1 MSLKRL
7 KRYEF
12 MLLTILRTTILSVLL
27 LSTNTLVFA
36 EIELPDL
43 GNPSDIYLSKMDEPA
58 IGRAYFRSL
67 RAQRQVV
74 EDPLLSEYIQ
84 NLGEK
89 LSSKVQSGD
98 FSFNYFFVP
107 QNSINAFAMPGGFIG
122 VHTGLCVNAD
132 NESQLASVLA
142 HEISHVTQ
150 RHISRQLGDQVPNT
164 IQGGLILL
172 GAILLGAA
180 TGSPELMEAGAF
192 AAPAFMT
199 QGQIDFTREMEIEAD
214 AIGIKTLGLS
224 NYDPYAMADF
234 FNKLSTGDDPRNAA
248 SIEFLRTHPT
258 SVNRSAAAKKQARSM
273 VVDTVEESLGF
284 ELAKNRIRFI
294 DSNLPEKTLEYFD
307 SKTRNIN
314 LSGNLSNQSIGE
326 LYGLAL
332 ISIELGLLDKAE
344 AILLKLMQQN
354 ADYGHFHIAY
364 MDLLIAKGQPYKA
377 IRYIK
382 DRLKLS
388 PRNIP
393 LTLAYAETELNY
405 GNPKKSHEVLLDLFN
420 TIPPSPSQI
429 RLIANSA
436 NQAGDYADSYSYMA
450 EYYLSIGDF
459 KEAREQLKIAL
470 TFTSLSKIQTAKF
483 TARLNEVEEYI
494 DEIKRQ
500 K

>member
-1 MSLKRL
+1 MYLVSLRL
-7 KRYEF
+7 
-12 MLLTILRTTILSVLL
+12 LVLTLFLYSA
-27 LSTNTLVFA
+27 STLA

-67 RAQRQVV
+67 RAQQQVV
-74 EDPLLSEYIQ
+74 EDPLLAEYIQ

-98 FSFNYFFVP
+98 FDFNYFFVP
-107 QNSINAFAMPGGFIG
+107 QNSINAFAMPGGYIG
-122 VHTGLCVNAD
+122 IHTGLCVNAD

-150 RHISRQLGDQVPNT
+150 RHISRQIGDQVPNS
-164 IQGGLILL
+164 IQGGLVLL

-180 TGSPELMEAGAF
+180 TGSPELVEAGAF
-192 AAPAFMT
+192 AAPAIMT

-234 FNKLSTGDDPRNAA
+234 FNKLSTGEDPRNAA
-248 SIEFLRTHPT
+248 STEFLRTHPL
-258 SVNRSAAAKKQARSM
+258 SVNRTASAKKQARNM
-273 VVDTVEESLGF
+273 IVETVEESLGF
-284 ELAKNRIRFI
+284 ELAKNRIRFLN
-294 DSNLPEKTLEYFD
+294 SNLPEKTLDYFEN
-307 SKTRNIN
+307 KTQSLN
-314 LSGNLSNQSIGE
+314 LNSNLSNKSIGE

-344 AILLKLMQQN
+344 NILEKLIQQN
-354 ADYGHFHIAY
+354 SDYAHFHIAY
-364 MDLLIAKGQPYKA
+364 MDLLIAKDQTNKG
-377 IRYIK
+377 INYIK
-382 DRLKLS
+382 ERLSLS
-388 PRNIP
+388 PRNVP

-405 GNPKKSHEVLLDLFN
+405 GNPKTSHEILLDLFN

-436 NQAGDYADSYSYMA
+436 NQAGDFADSFSYMA
-450 EYYLSIGDF
+450 EYYLSIGSF
-459 KEAREQLKIAL
+459 EQAREQLKVAL
-470 TFTSLSKIQTAKF
+470 SFDSLSKIQTAKF
-483 TARLNEVEEYI
+483 IARLNEIEEYI
-494 DEIKRQ
+494 AEMNRQ
-500 K
+500 RR